1 MVKTKIGRIIL
12 GVLCVAAL
20 LAIPSAAAAQASTFV
35 ILFERVGE
43 PELDVFGNPVPG
55 TGAFMNPCTAEAVDV
70 IGSTTITISQQV
82 TRDGDVRTN
91 IGAVTKGTGVG
102 AVSAASYSF
111 AESQQFTLRI
121 PALGTAFD
129 STFSD
134 KLWMNGARAID
145 NWSIRATFRVKVSTT
160 GEILV
165 TRESMTGDVC
175 KG

>member
-35 ILFERVGE
+35 IDFERIGE
-43 PELDVFGNPVPG
+43 PELDVFGVPVPN
-55 TGAFMNPCTAEAVDV
+55 TGAFWNPCTTEAVNV
-70 IGSTTITISQQV
+70 IGSTTITIWQTV
-82 TRDGDVRTN
+82 TRDGDLRID
-91 IGAVTKGTGVG
+91 IGAVTKGTGT
-102 AVSAASYSF
+102 APVSAASYSF

-160 GEILV
+160 GQILV
-165 TRESMTGDVC
+165 TRQSMTGDVC
-175 KG
+175 RG